1 MKELL
6 ANHTLVLDHNAKLEE
21 QLKTMSGQV
30 NSLNETLISVTKS
43 LEEAPHLKTLPSEVS
58 DIKTEMAKFGS
69 RIAELES
76 KEENQSVQSRSAED
90 NNSEVVDL
98 RSKVQNLSDS
108 LAKFQ
113 DSGCCQKDAEE
124 TVKT

>member
-6 ANHTLVLDHNAKLEE
+6 ANHTSVLEHNSKLEE
-21 QLKTMSGQV
+21 ELKTISGQV

-58 DIKTEMAKFGS
+58 DIRTEVAKFGS

-76 KEENQSVQSRSAED
+76 KVESQSVQSRSAEES
-90 NNSEVVDL
+90 NSEVGDL
-98 RSKVQNLSDS
+98 RSEVQNLSDS
-108 LAKFQ
+108 LAKLQ
-113 DSGCCQKDAEE
+113 DSGCCQKDAE